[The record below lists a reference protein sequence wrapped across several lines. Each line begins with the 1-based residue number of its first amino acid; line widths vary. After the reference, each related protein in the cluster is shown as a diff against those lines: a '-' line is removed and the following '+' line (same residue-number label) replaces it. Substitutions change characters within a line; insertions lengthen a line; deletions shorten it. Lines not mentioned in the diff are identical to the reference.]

1 MKFKYS
7 KFCVKDGS
15 EKPTARRNDEARTCN
30 GQPDAVAKK
39 LLSII
44 TELLQLGNAPII
56 TIFLNK
62 KPSQSLEL

>member
-30 GQPDAVAKK
+30 EQPDAVAKK
-39 LLSII
+39 LLFII
-44 TELLQLGNAPII
+44 TELLQLGNA
-56 TIFLNK
+56 
-62 KPSQSLEL
+62 Q